1 MREFVFR
8 RYKLK
13 ELLKAKL
20 YFMQKKKHM
29 TSYRSKILQEEI
41 KITVSEERVEKSRKM
56 LMIENNYNVF
66 YYYIDCYNHEN
77 SSMGSNGE

>member
-29 TSYRSKILQEEI
+29 TSYRSKILQEER
-41 KITVSEERVEKSRKM
+41 KITVSEERVEKSK
-56 LMIENNYNVF
+56 
-66 YYYIDCYNHEN
+66 
-77 SSMGSNGE
+77 